1 MQNFCHSLQKY
12 TVKNLIKSR
21 TPWKICNL
29 SRYKA
34 GHNILRIFYA
44 IPNFSFTANAR
55 NGALLLIIKMVYT
68 KLSSNLRLR
77 ILEIL
82 ET

>member
-1 MQNFCHSLQKY
+1 MKMQNFCHSLQKY

-44 IPNFSFTANAR
+44 IKFFIHRKR

-68 KLSSNLRLR
+68 SCMPSYRA
-77 ILEIL
+77 
-82 ET
+82 T